1 MSGVGGNL
9 GPGKVQ
15 TSNVLQIMECV
26 FSYGLWGFLFLRGI
40 FCLLPCSVLFLIAF
54 KYRFLAFFLTA
65 TAERA
70 EQWKHSVLFCLQ

>member
-1 MSGVGGNL
+1 MGGEGGNL

-26 FSYGLWGFLFLRGI
+26 FSFGLWAFLFLV
-40 FCLLPCSVLFLIAF
+40 FCLLPCSVLFLTAS
-54 KYRFLAFFLTA
+54 KYHFLACFLTA

-70 EQWKHSVLFCLQ
+70 EPWKHSILFCSQ